1 MGLCS
6 VGQEMCQVKSWIVRK
21 EAKKK
26 DFRTEGAANRKY
38 VDRLMV
44 SEFGE
49 TEHAMTKMYSR
60 EQELERKLQAK
71 FEGKKCIAFQDSKMK
86 NNTGKK

>member
-1 MGLCS
+1 MVREG
-6 VGQEMCQVKSWIVRK
+6 GGRIVQSGPGDVPSEELRSK
-21 EAKKK
+21 KGSEKK
-26 DFRTEGAANRKY
+26 DFGIEGAANRKY

-60 EQELERKLQAK
+60 EQELERRLQAK
-71 FEGKKCIAFQDSKMK
+71 FEGNNCIAFQD
-86 NNTGKK
+86 